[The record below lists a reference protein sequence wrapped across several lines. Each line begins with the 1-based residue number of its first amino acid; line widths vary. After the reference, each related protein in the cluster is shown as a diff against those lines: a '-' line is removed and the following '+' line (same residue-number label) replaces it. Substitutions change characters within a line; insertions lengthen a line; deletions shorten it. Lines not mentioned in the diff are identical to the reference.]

1 MLSSPTTGGPH
12 PFPERWGAL
21 ARDLARR
28 EPAMQRS
35 WEAFDVAE
43 PAPMRRWEVVAL
55 VAQLAVAEAEA
66 LVDDLLPAER
76 PLARGIA
83 YARTDRLDAAIQTL
97 DTFSAAMRHA
107 GDEGGLMWGL
117 GELGRTLCIRGL
129 AHEGAIALE
138 EALLIATARGQ
149 DLCAGKIRLQL
160 AFVVDGTAQQS
171 ASYVARTRAAIDT
184 LRACGDLRGVVL
196 GLINLGGGLQSVGD
210 LASATACYDEALP
223 VAQERGWTY
232 LVALARAGQ
241 GGVAYRQGRAEAGRA
256 GYAESRD
263 LLLASG
269 NRQQACYHGLVEAR
283 VCLEVGLTARAID
296 LLREALALATALDHA
311 QLRTPVLQALGT
323 ALRSV
328 GDLEGACD
336 AWADHAQAVVALHA
350 SQMSTARAFARERQ
364 LRAAA
369 ARDLEHEQVLR
380 STLERQNRELAEALE
395 AQRALQRTLETLAQT
410 DPLTGLANRRHLDAT
425 VRPTLALAHRH
436 GRPFSLILF
445 ALDRFKSINDAHG
458 HAAGD
463 AVLSAVADL
472 LRARLRHTDLAAR
485 WGGEEYCIALFE
497 TPLSDAVAVAASL
510 RVTLASSPIDTP
522 AGPLRVTASFGVVGL
537 RAADEPLEGLFARAD
552 AACYAA
558 KGAGRNAVWV
568 DGPTGPE
575 AAGRQTVG

>member
-1 MLSSPTTGGPH
+1 LQRIWDALDPGD
-12 PFPERWGAL
+12 PEL
-21 ARDLARR
+21 
-28 EPAMQRS
+28 P
-35 WEAFDVAE
+35 
-43 PAPMRRWEVVAL
+43 RRWEVVTL
-55 VAQLAVAEAEA
+55 VAQLASAEAVA
-66 LVDDLLPAER
+66 AVSDLEPAEHD
-76 PLARGIA
+76 LVRGIVA
-83 YARTDRLDAAIQTL
+83 ARSERLEEAIQTL
-97 DTFSAAMRHA
+97 DTFVEAMRRA
-107 GDEGGLMWGL
+107 GDEAGLMWGL
-117 GELGRTLCIRGL
+117 AELGRTLCIRGL

-138 EALLIATARGQ
+138 EALLIATANGQ

-171 ASYVARTRAAIDT
+171 ESYVARTRAAIDT
-184 LRACGDLRGVVL
+184 LRACGDLRGTVL

-210 LASATACYDEALP
+210 LAAATACYDEALP

-232 LVALARAGQ
+232 LVALARGGQ
-241 GGVAYRQGRAEAGRA
+241 GGLAYRRGRADEGRA
-256 GYAESRD
+256 AYAESRG
-263 LLLASG
+263 LLLDIG
-269 NRQQACYHGLVEAR
+269 NRLQAGYHGLVEAR
-283 VCLEVGLTARAID
+283 VCREAGLTAQAIA
-296 LLREALALATALDHA
+296 LLRETLAIATALENA
-311 QLRTPVLQALGT
+311 QLRTPALAALGE
-323 ALRSV
+323 ALRSE

-336 AWADHAQAVVALHA
+336 AWDAHAKAVVALHA
-350 SQMSTARAFARERQ
+350 SQMSTARAYARERQ

-369 ARDLEHEQVLR
+369 SRELEHEQVLR

-395 AQRALQRTLETLAQT
+395 AQRVLQRTLEGLAQT
-410 DPLTGLANRRHLDAT
+410 DPLTGLANRRHFDGS
-425 VRPTLALAHRH
+425 VRPALALAHRH

-445 ALDRFKSINDAHG
+445 DLDRFKSINDAHG

-463 AVLSAVADL
+463 AVLAAVADL

-510 RVTLASSPIDTP
+510 RATLASSPIDTP

-568 DGPTGPE
+568 DGPAGPE
-575 AAGRQTVG
+575 AAGRETVG